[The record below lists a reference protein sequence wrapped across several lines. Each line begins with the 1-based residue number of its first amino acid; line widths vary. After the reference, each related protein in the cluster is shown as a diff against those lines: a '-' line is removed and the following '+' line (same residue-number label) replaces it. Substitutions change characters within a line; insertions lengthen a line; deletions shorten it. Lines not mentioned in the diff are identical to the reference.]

1 VARTDE
7 SLWRS
12 LRALPRPVW
21 LLYGGSFVNRFGS
34 FVATFLILY
43 LVEAG
48 YSPAEAGLAVSAYGA
63 GSLVSA
69 LVGGWLADR
78 LGRRNT
84 IAVSMFS
91 AAAVVLA
98 LSRADGLPAI
108 VLLTAL
114 FGTCTELYRPASS
127 ALLTDLVP
135 PDRRLP
141 AFAGYRL
148 AINAGFAFGPAVAGV
163 LAERSFQWLFVG
175 EAATSVVLGV
185 VAVVAL
191 PEGVRSHR
199 AEEHPGEA
207 LQAIRG
213 DRRFLLLLVASVLGA
228 FVYFQ
233 STAAFPLHI
242 RAAGLSRAVFGALIS
257 LNGLLIVLLELP
269 LVGLTRRF
277 LAPPMIALGLLLTGV
292 GFGLTAVAFSVP
304 VLVLTVVI
312 WTFGEMVAAPVMNA
326 YVADLAPA
334 HLRGRYQG
342 AYVLTF
348 SVALVLAPSV
358 GTTLFAWSP
367 TGLWL
372 ICAAAA
378 GVAAAV
384 ILTEPSRRVTPGM
397 VDGDPGPDR
406 PGGPP

>member
-12 LRALPRPVW
+12 LRALPPPVW
-21 LLYGGSFVNRFGS
+21 LLYAGSFVNRFGS
-34 FVATFLILY
+34 FVATFLVLY
-43 LVEAG
+43 LVESG
-48 YSPAEAGLAVSAYGA
+48 FSPAEAGIAVSAYGA

-91 AAAVVLA
+91 AAAVALA
-98 LSRADGLPAI
+98 LSQVHGLPAI
-108 VLLTAL
+108 VLLTIL
-114 FGTCTELYRPASS
+114 FGTCTELYRPASA

-148 AINAGFAFGPAVAGV
+148 AINAGFAFGPAVAGL
-163 LAERSFQWLFVG
+163 LAQRSFLWLFVG
-175 EAATSVVLGV
+175 EAVTSAVLGV
-185 VAVVAL
+185 VALAGL
-191 PEGVRSHR
+191 PKGVRSHR
-199 AEEHPGEA
+199 AEEHQGEA
-207 LQAIRG
+207 LRAIRN
-213 DRRFLLLLVASVLGA
+213 DRRFLLFLVASVLAA

-233 STAAFPLHI
+233 SGSSFPLHI
-242 RAAGLSRAVFGALIS
+242 RAAGLSRAVFGGLIS

-269 LVGLTRRF
+269 LVGITRRYP
-277 LAPPMIALGLLLTGV
+277 APRVIALGVLLTGV
-292 GFGLTAVAFSVP
+292 GFGLTAVAISVP
-304 VLVLTVVI
+304 VLALTVVV
-312 WTFGEMVAAPVMNA
+312 WTFGEMVAAPVMNT

-348 SVALVLAPSV
+348 SLALVLAPAI

-372 ICAAAA
+372 ACAALSVVSA
-378 GVAAAV
+378 GLVV
-384 ILTEPSRRVTPGM
+384 RSS
-397 VDGDPGPDR
+397 
-406 PGGPP
+406 GGPS